1 MTKKANPKLI
11 GAFVLGAVA
20 LAAIGVVIFGSGR
33 FFAEKFEWVL
43 FFPGS
48 VKGLTVGAPV
58 TLEGVAIG
66 TVTDVKVVFDR
77 DTLKFFAPVYVEVF
91 PDRVKDIG
99 EYSAEQLEE
108 IETDPDE
115 AIGLLVEK
123 GLRGQLDMQSLLT
136 GKLQVALSMHPGS
149 KVHYAGIEKGVPEI
163 PTLPTTIQQL
173 TKALE
178 KIDLKGMAE
187 DIRKAVAGIEQLAN
201 SPELAEA
208 VTSLNK
214 TLQDFGKLA
223 RNVDSRVGPLTTS
236 IEETLGDTRKLV
248 NNVDTQVEPTFA
260 DLQKALNS
268 ADLALKEAK
277 VTVASL
283 DDVVGADSSLMWE
296 LNKTLL
302 ELQSMARQVNA
313 LVGLLQRQPD
323 SIIRGKVSLGGK

>member
-11 GAFVLGAVA
+11 GAFVVGAVA

-33 FFAEKFEWVL
+33 FFTQKFEWVL

-77 DTLKFFAPVYVEVF
+77 ETLKFFAPVYVEVF

-115 AIGLLVEK
+115 AIMLLVEK

-149 KVHYAGIEKGVPEI
+149 EVHYAGIEKGVPEI

-173 TKALE
+173 AKALE
-178 KIDLKGMAE
+178 NLDIKGMAE
-187 DIRKAVAGIEQLAN
+187 DLQKTLAGVEQLAT

-223 RNVDSRVGPLTTS
+223 QNVDSRVGPLTTS
-236 IEETLGDTRKLV
+236 IEETMRDTQKLV
-248 NNVDTQVEPTFA
+248 NNVDAQMDPTFA
-260 DLQKALNS
+260 QLQ
-268 ADLALKEAK
+268 DTLKTAEASLEKAK
-277 VTVASL
+277 VALAGV
-283 DDVVGADSSLMWE
+283 DDVVGVDSAFMWE
-296 LNKTLL
+296 LNNTIR

-313 LVGLLQRQPD
+313 LVSLLQRQPD
-323 SIIRGKVSLGGK
+323 SIIRGKVSLGR

>member
-11 GAFVLGAVA
+11 GAFVIGAVA
-20 LAAIGVVIFGSGR
+20 LAALGVVIFGSGR
-33 FFAEKFEWVL
+33 FFAEKFNWVL

-58 TLEGVAIG
+58 TLEGVTIG

-77 DTLKFFAPVYVEVF
+77 ETLEFHTPVYVEVF

-115 AIGLLVEK
+115 VIRLLVEK
-123 GLRGQLDMQSLLT
+123 GLRGQLDLQSLLT

-149 KVHYAGIEKGVPEI
+149 ELRYAGIHKDVPEI

-173 TKALE
+173 AKAFENLD
-178 KIDLKGMAE
+178 IKGMAE
-187 DIRKAVAGIEQLAN
+187 DLRKTLAAVEQLAT

-208 VTSLNK
+208 TTSLNK
-214 TLQDFGKLA
+214 TLKDFGKLA

-248 NNVDTQVEPTFA
+248 NNVDSQVEPTFA

-268 ADLALKEAK
+268 ADLALREAK

-296 LNKTLL
+296 LNNTIR

-313 LVGLLQRQPD
+313 LVSLLQRQPD
-323 SIIRGKVSLGGK
+323 SIIRGKVSLGR

>member
-11 GAFVLGAVA
+11 GAFVIGAVA

-33 FFAEKFEWVL
+33 FFAERHAYVL

-58 TLEGVAIG
+58 TLEGVTIG

-77 DTLKFFAPVYVEVF
+77 ETLKFYTPVYVEVF
-91 PDRVKDIG
+91 PERIKDIG
-99 EYSAEQLEE
+99 EFSVRQQEL
-108 IETDPDE
+108 ETDE
-115 AIGLLVEK
+115 VMKLLIER
-123 GLRGQLDMQSLLT
+123 GMRGQLELQSLLT
-136 GKLQVALSMHPGS
+136 GKLQVAVSMHPGS
-149 KVHYAGIEKGVPEI
+149 EIHYAGIQKDLPEI

-173 TKALE
+173 AKAFENLD
-178 KIDLKGMAE
+178 IQGMAE
-187 DIRKAVAGIEQLAN
+187 DLRKTLAAVEQVAT

-208 VTSLNK
+208 TTSLNQ
-214 TLQDFGKLA
+214 TLKDFGKLA

-248 NNVDTQVEPTFA
+248 NNMDTQVEPTFA

-283 DDVVGADSSLMWE
+283 DDVVGADSSIMWE
-296 LNKTLL
+296 LNKTLI

-323 SIIRGKVSLGGK
+323 SIIRGKVSLGR

>member
-11 GAFVLGAVA
+11 GAFVVGAVA

-77 DTLKFFAPVYVEVF
+77 ETLKFFAPVYVEVF

-99 EYSAEQLEE
+99 EYSAEQLDE

-149 KVHYAGIEKGVPEI
+149 EVNYARIEKGLPEI
-163 PTLPTTIQQL
+163 PTLPTTIQQI

-178 KIDLKGMAE
+178 NLDIKGMAE
-187 DIRKAVAGIEQLAN
+187 DLQKAVAGVEQLAT

-214 TLQDFGKLA
+214 TLKDFGKLA
-223 RNVDSRVGPLTTS
+223 RNVDGRVGPLTTS

-268 ADLALKEAK
+268 ADLALKRAK
-277 VTVASL
+277 GTLASL
-283 DDVVGADSSLMWE
+283 DDVVGVDSAFVWE
-296 LNKTLL
+296 LNNTIR

-313 LVGLLQRQPD
+313 LVSLLQRQPD
-323 SIIRGKVSLGGK
+323 SIIRGKASFGR

>member
-11 GAFVLGAVA
+11 GAFVVGAVA

-33 FFAEKFEWVL
+33 FFAQKFEWVL

-77 DTLKFFAPVYVEVF
+77 ETLKFFAPVYVEVF

-99 EYSAEQLEE
+99 EYSAEQLKEL
-108 IETDPDE
+108 ETDPDE
-115 AIGLLVEK
+115 VIELLIKK

-136 GKLQVALSMHPGS
+136 GKLQVALSMHPDS
-149 KVHYAGIEKGVPEI
+149 EVHYTRIEKGVPEI

-173 TKALE
+173 AKAFENL
-178 KIDLKGMAE
+178 DLKDMAE
-187 DIRKAVAGIEQLAN
+187 DLRKTLAGVEQLAT

-223 RNVDSRVGPLTTS
+223 RNLDGRVGPLTTS
-236 IEETLGDTRKLV
+236 IEGTMKDTQKLV
-248 NNVDTQVEPTFA
+248 QNVNAQVEPTFA
-260 DLQKALNS
+260 DLQETLKTAQTAIKKAEV
-268 ADLALKEAK
+268 ALTS
-277 VTVASL
+277 VS
-283 DDVVGADSSLMWE
+283 DVVDADSALMYE
-296 LNKTLL
+296 LTSAIK
-302 ELQSMARQVNA
+302 ELQVMAQSINA
-313 LVGLLQRQPD
+313 LAGYLQRQPD
-323 SIIRGKVSLGGK
+323 SLIRGKVSLGR

>member
-1 MTKKANPKLI
+1 
-11 GAFVLGAVA
+11 
-20 LAAIGVVIFGSGR
+20 
-33 FFAEKFEWVL
+33 
-43 FFPGS
+43 
-48 VKGLTVGAPV
+48 
-58 TLEGVAIG
+58 LEGVTIG

-77 DTLKFFAPVYVEVF
+77 ETMKFHTPIYIEVF
-91 PDRVKDIG
+91 PDRIKDIG
-99 EYSAEQLEE
+99 EYRAEDLDELE
-108 IETDPDE
+108 TDE
-115 AIGLLVEK
+115 AIKLLVES
-123 GLRGQLDMQSLLT
+123 GLRGQLELQSLLT
-136 GKLQVALSMHPGS
+136 GKLQVAVSMHPGS
-149 KVHYAGIEKGVPEI
+149 KVHYVDIEKDVPEI

-173 TKALE
+173 GKAFE
-178 KIDLKGMAE
+178 KIDLEGMAK
-187 DIRKAVAGIEQLAN
+187 DIRKAVAGIEQLAT

-223 RNVDSRVGPLTTS
+223 RNVDDRVGPLSTS

-283 DDVVGADSSLMWE
+283 DDAAGVDSAFMWE
-296 LNKTLL
+296 LNSTIR

-323 SIIRGKVSLGGK
+323 SIIRGKVSLGR

>member
-33 FFAEKFEWVL
+33 FFAQKFEWVL

-77 DTLKFFAPVYVEVF
+77 ETLKFFAPVYVEVF

-115 AIGLLVEK
+115 AIGLLIKK

-149 KVHYAGIEKGVPEI
+149 KVHYARIERGVPEI

-173 TKALE
+173 AKALE
-178 KIDLKGMAE
+178 NLDIKGMAE
-187 DIRKAVAGIEQLAN
+187 DLRKTLAAVEQVAT

-208 VTSLNK
+208 TTSLNQ
-214 TLQDFGKLA
+214 TLKDFGKLA

-236 IEETLGDTRKLV
+236 IEGTMKDTQKLV
-248 NNVDTQVEPTFA
+248 QNVNAQVEPTFA
-260 DLQKALNS
+260 DLQETLKTAQTAIEKAEV
-268 ADLALKEAK
+268 ALTS
-277 VTVASL
+277 VS
-283 DDVVGADSSLMWE
+283 DVVDADSALMYE
-296 LNKTLL
+296 LTSAIK
-302 ELQSMARQVNA
+302 ELQVMAQSINA
-313 LVGLLQRQPD
+313 LAGYLQRQPD
-323 SIIRGKVSLGGK
+323 SLIRGKVSLGR

>member
-33 FFAEKFEWVL
+33 FFAQKFEWVL

-77 DTLKFFAPVYVEVF
+77 ETLKFFAPVYVEVF

-115 AIGLLVEK
+115 AIGLLIKK

-149 KVHYAGIEKGVPEI
+149 EVHYARIERGVPEI

-173 TKALE
+173 AKALE
-178 KIDLKGMAE
+178 NLDIKGMAE
-187 DIRKAVAGIEQLAN
+187 DLRKTLAAVEQVAT

-208 VTSLNK
+208 TTSLNQ
-214 TLQDFGKLA
+214 TLKDFGKLA

-236 IEETLGDTRKLV
+236 IEGTMKDTQKLV
-248 NNVDTQVEPTFA
+248 QNVNAQVEPTFA
-260 DLQKALNS
+260 DLQETLKTAQTAIEKAEV
-268 ADLALKEAK
+268 ALTS
-277 VTVASL
+277 VS
-283 DDVVGADSSLMWE
+283 DVVDADSALMYE
-296 LNKTLL
+296 LTSAIK
-302 ELQSMARQVNA
+302 ELQVMAQSINA
-313 LVGLLQRQPD
+313 LAGYLQRQPD
-323 SIIRGKVSLGGK
+323 SLIRGKVSLGR

>member
-11 GAFVLGAVA
+11 GAFVVGAVA

-33 FFAEKFEWVL
+33 FFAEKFRWVL

-66 TVTDVKVVFDR
+66 TVTDVKVVYDR
-77 DTLKFFAPVYVEVF
+77 ETLKFFAPVYVEVF

-115 AIGLLVEK
+115 AIMLLVEK

-149 KVHYAGIEKGVPEI
+149 EVHYAGIEKGVPEI

-173 TKALE
+173 AKALE
-178 KIDLKGMAE
+178 KIDIKGMAE
-187 DIRKAVAGIEQLAN
+187 DLRNAVAGIEQLAT

-236 IEETLGDTRKLV
+236 IEETMRDTQKLV

-268 ADLALKEAK
+268 ADLALKQAK
-277 VTVASL
+277 GSFASL
-283 DDVVGADSSLMWE
+283 NDMVGVDSTIMWE
-296 LNKTLL
+296 LNNTIR
-302 ELQSMARQVNA
+302 ELQNMARQVNA
-313 LVGLLQRQPD
+313 LVSLLQRQPD
-323 SIIRGKVSLGGK
+323 SIIRGKASFGR

>member
-1 MTKKANPKLI
+1 MSKKANPKLI

-20 LAAIGVVIFGSGR
+20 LAAIGVVIFGSGK
-33 FFAEKFEWVL
+33 FFAERHEYVL

-58 TLEGVAIG
+58 TLEGVTIG

-77 DTLKFFAPVYVEVF
+77 EILKFFTPVYIEVF

-99 EYSAEQLEE
+99 EYRAQQQELE
-108 IETDPDE
+108 TDE
-115 AIGLLVEK
+115 AIKLLVER
-123 GLRGQLDMQSLLT
+123 GLRAQLELQSLLT
-136 GKLQVALSMHPGS
+136 GKLQVAVSMHPGS
-149 KVHYAGIEKGVPEI
+149 PVHYAAIEKDVPEI

-173 TKALE
+173 AKTFENL
-178 KIDLKGMAE
+178 DLKGMAE
-187 DIRKAVAGIEQLAN
+187 DIRKAVAGIEQVAT

-214 TLQDFGKLA
+214 TLKDFGKLA
-223 RNVDSRVGPLTTS
+223 RNVDSRIGPLTTS
-236 IEETLGDTRKLV
+236 IEETLVDTRKLV

-268 ADLALKEAK
+268 ADLALKQAK

-283 DDVVGADSSLMWE
+283 DDVVGVDSALMWE
-296 LNKTLL
+296 LNNTLL

-313 LVGLLQRQPD
+313 LVSLLQRQPD
-323 SIIRGKVSLGGK
+323 SIIRGKVSLGR

>member
-33 FFAEKFEWVL
+33 FFAQKFEWVL

-77 DTLKFFAPVYVEVF
+77 ETLKFFAPVYVEVF

-99 EYSAEQLEE
+99 EYSAEQLKE

-115 AIGLLVEK
+115 AIGLLIKK

-149 KVHYAGIEKGVPEI
+149 EVHYARIERGVPEI

-173 TKALE
+173 AKALE
-178 KIDLKGMAE
+178 NLDIKGMAE
-187 DIRKAVAGIEQLAN
+187 DLRKTLAAVEQVAT

-208 VTSLNK
+208 TTSLNQ
-214 TLQDFGKLA
+214 TLKDFGKLA

-236 IEETLGDTRKLV
+236 IEGTMKDTQKLV
-248 NNVDTQVEPTFA
+248 QNVNAQVEPTFA
-260 DLQKALNS
+260 DLQETLKTAQTAIEKAEV
-268 ADLALKEAK
+268 ALTS
-277 VTVASL
+277 VS
-283 DDVVGADSSLMWE
+283 DVVDADSALMYE
-296 LNKTLL
+296 LTSAIK
-302 ELQSMARQVNA
+302 ELQVMAQSINA
-313 LVGLLQRQPD
+313 LAGYLQRQPD
-323 SIIRGKVSLGGK
+323 SLIRGKVSLGR

>member
-11 GAFVLGAVA
+11 GAFVIGAVA
-20 LAAIGVVIFGSGR
+20 LAALGVVIFGSGK
-33 FFAEKFEWVL
+33 FFAERFRWVL

-66 TVTDVKVVFDR
+66 TVTDVKVVFRR
-77 DTLKFFAPVYVEVF
+77 DTLKFHTPVYVEVF

-99 EYSAEQLEE
+99 EYSAEELEE

-115 AIGLLVEK
+115 IIRVLVEK

-149 KVHYAGIEKGVPEI
+149 ELHYAGIEKGVPEI

-173 TKALE
+173 AKAVENL
-178 KIDLKGMAE
+178 DLKGMAE
-187 DIRKAVAGIEQLAN
+187 DIRKAVAGIEQLAT

-236 IEETLGDTRKLV
+236 IEETLVDTRKLV

-268 ADLALKEAK
+268 ADLALKQAK

-283 DDVVGADSSLMWE
+283 DDVVGVDSALMWE
-296 LNKTLL
+296 LNNTLL

-313 LVGLLQRQPD
+313 LVSLLQRQPD
-323 SIIRGKVSLGGK
+323 SIIRGKVSLGR

>member
-1 MTKKANPKLI
+1 MTKKVNPKLI

-20 LAAIGVVIFGSGR
+20 LAAIGVIIFGSGK
-33 FFAEKFEWVL
+33 FFTETARYVL

-58 TLEGVAIG
+58 TLEGVRIG
-66 TVTDVKVVFDR
+66 TVTDLYVVFDR
-77 DTLKFFAPVYVEVF
+77 TTLTFHTPVYTEVI
-91 PDRVKDIG
+91 RGKVKDVG
-99 EYSAEQLEE
+99 DYLAEDAVDYD
-108 IETDPDE
+108 TDPE
-115 AIGLLVEK
+115 KIIKLLVDR
-123 GLRGQLDMQSLLT
+123 GMRGQLELQSLVT
-136 GKLQVALSMHPGS
+136 GQLNVALSMHPGS
-149 KVHYAGIEKGVPEI
+149 EVHYVGIDKSLPEI
-163 PTLPTTIQQL
+163 PTIPTAFQQL

-178 KIDLKGMAE
+178 NIDIEGITE
-187 DIRKAVAGIEQLAN
+187 DLQKTLAAVEQLAT

-214 TLQDFGKLA
+214 TLKDFGQLA

-236 IEETLGDTRKLV
+236 IEETLVDTRKLV

-268 ADLALKEAK
+268 ADLALKQAK

-283 DDVVGADSSLMWE
+283 DNVVGVDSAIMWE
-296 LNKTLL
+296 LRNTLI
-302 ELQSMARQVNA
+302 ELNSMARQLNA

-323 SIIRGKVSLGGK
+323 SIIRGKVSLGR

>member
-11 GAFVLGAVA
+11 GAFVVGAVA

-33 FFAEKFEWVL
+33 FFAEKFRWVL

-66 TVTDVKVVFDR
+66 TVTDVKVVYDR
-77 DTLKFFAPVYVEVF
+77 ETLKFFAPVYVEVF

-115 AIGLLVEK
+115 AIMLLVEK

-149 KVHYAGIEKGVPEI
+149 EVHYAGIEKGVPEI

-173 TKALE
+173 AKVLE
-178 KIDLKGMAE
+178 NLDIKGMAE
-187 DIRKAVAGIEQLAN
+187 DLRKTLAGLEQLAT

-236 IEETLGDTRKLV
+236 IEETMRDTQKLV
-248 NNVDTQVEPTFA
+248 NNVDAQMDPTFA
-260 DLQKALNS
+260 QLQDTLKTAEAALQKAKV
-268 ADLALKEAK
+268 ALAG
-277 VTVASL
+277 V
-283 DDVVGADSSLMWE
+283 DDVVGVDSAFVWE
-296 LNKTLL
+296 LNNTIR

-313 LVGLLQRQPD
+313 LVSLLQRQPD
-323 SIIRGKVSLGGK
+323 SIIRGKASFGR

>member
-20 LAAIGVVIFGSGR
+20 LAAIGVVIFGSGK
-33 FFAEKFEWVL
+33 FFAEKFRWVL

-66 TVTDVKVVFDR
+66 TVTDVKVVYDR
-77 DTLKFFAPVYVEVF
+77 ETLKFFAPVYVEVF

-115 AIGLLVEK
+115 AIMLLVEK

-149 KVHYAGIEKGVPEI
+149 EVHYAGIEKGVPEI

-173 TKALE
+173 AKALE
-178 KIDLKGMAE
+178 NLDIKGMAE
-187 DIRKAVAGIEQLAN
+187 DLRKTLAGLEQLAT

-236 IEETLGDTRKLV
+236 IEETMRDTQKLV
-248 NNVDTQVEPTFA
+248 NNVDAQMDPTFA
-260 DLQKALNS
+260 QLQDTLKTAEAALQKAKV
-268 ADLALKEAK
+268 ALAG
-277 VTVASL
+277 V
-283 DDVVGADSSLMWE
+283 DDVVGVDSAFMWE
-296 LNKTLL
+296 LNNTIR

-313 LVGLLQRQPD
+313 LVSLLQRQPD
-323 SIIRGKVSLGGK
+323 SIIRGKASLGR

>member
-1 MTKKANPKLI
+1 MSKKANPKLI
-11 GAFVLGAVA
+11 GAFVIGAVA
-20 LAAIGVVIFGSGR
+20 LAAIGIVIFGSGR
-33 FFAEKFEWVL
+33 FFAERDNYVL

-58 TLEGVAIG
+58 TLEGVTIG

-77 DTLKFFAPVYVEVF
+77 EIMKFYTPVYIQVF
-91 PDRVKDIG
+91 PDRIKDIG
-99 EYSAEQLEE
+99 EYTQEDLDEM
-108 IETDPDE
+108 ETGE
-115 AIGLLVEK
+115 TIKLLVDR
-123 GLRGQLDMQSLLT
+123 GLRGQLELQSLLT
-136 GKLQVALSMHPGS
+136 GKLQVAVSMHPGS
-149 KVHYAGIEKGVPEI
+149 KVHYVNIEKDVPEI

-173 TKALE
+173 AKAFE
-178 KIDLKGMAE
+178 KIDIKGMAE
-187 DIRKAVAGIEQLAN
+187 DIRNAVAGIEQLAT

-223 RNVDSRVGPLTTS
+223 RNVDNRVGPLTTS

-260 DLQKALNS
+260 DLQKAINS
-268 ADLALKEAK
+268 ADLALKGAK
-277 VTVASL
+277 GTLASL
-283 DDVVGADSSLMWE
+283 DDAVGVDSTIMWE
-296 LNKTLL
+296 LNSTLK

-323 SIIRGKVSLGGK
+323 SIIRGKVSLGR

>member
-20 LAAIGVVIFGSGR
+20 LAAIGIVIFGSGK
-33 FFAEKFEWVL
+33 FFAERNNFVL

-48 VKGLTVGAPV
+48 VMGLTVGAPV
-58 TLEGVAIG
+58 TLEGVTIG
-66 TVTDVKVVFDR
+66 TVTDVKVVLDR
-77 DTLKFFAPVYVEVF
+77 ETLKFYTPVYIQTF

-99 EYSAEQLEE
+99 EYRPEYQEVV
-108 IETDPDE
+108 ETGE
-115 AIGLLVEK
+115 AIKLLIDR
-123 GLRGQLDMQSLLT
+123 GLRGQLELQSLLT
-136 GKLQVALSMHPGS
+136 GKLQVAVSMHPDS
-149 KVHYAGIEKGVPEI
+149 EVNYAGIEKGVPEI

-173 TKALE
+173 AQAFE
-178 KIDLKGMAE
+178 EIDIKGMAE
-187 DIRKAVAGIEQLAN
+187 DIQKAVAGIEQLAT

-214 TLQDFGKLA
+214 TLKDFGKLA
-223 RNVDSRVGPLTTS
+223 RNVDDRVGPLTTS

-268 ADLALKEAK
+268 ADLALKQAK

-283 DDVVGADSSLMWE
+283 DDVVGEGSPIMSALY
-296 LNKTLL
+296 NALL
-302 ELQSMARQVNA
+302 EHQRMARQINGLA
-313 LVGLLQRQPD
+313 TLLQRQPD
-323 SIIRGKVSLGGK
+323 SIIRGKASLGG

>member
-33 FFAEKFEWVL
+33 FFAQKFEWVL

-77 DTLKFFAPVYVEVF
+77 ETLKFFAPVYVEVF

-115 AIGLLVEK
+115 AIGLLIKK

-149 KVHYAGIEKGVPEI
+149 KVHYARIEKGVPEI

-173 TKALE
+173 AKALE
-178 KIDLKGMAE
+178 NLDIKGMAE
-187 DIRKAVAGIEQLAN
+187 DLRKTLAAVEQVAT

-208 VTSLNK
+208 TTSLNQ
-214 TLQDFGKLA
+214 TLKDFGKLA

-236 IEETLGDTRKLV
+236 IEGTMKDTQKLV
-248 NNVDTQVEPTFA
+248 QNVNAQVEPTFA
-260 DLQKALNS
+260 DLQETLKTAQTAIEKAEV
-268 ADLALKEAK
+268 ALTS
-277 VTVASL
+277 VS
-283 DDVVGADSSLMWE
+283 DVVDADSALMYE
-296 LNKTLL
+296 LTSAIK
-302 ELQSMARQVNA
+302 ELQVMAQSINA
-313 LVGLLQRQPD
+313 LAGYLQRQPD
-323 SIIRGKVSLGGK
+323 SLIRGKVSLGR

>member
-20 LAAIGVVIFGSGR
+20 LAALGVVIFGSGR
-33 FFAEKFEWVL
+33 FFVERFRWVL

-58 TLEGVAIG
+58 TLEGVTIG
-66 TVTDVKVVFDR
+66 TVTDVKVVFHR
-77 DTLKFFAPVYVEVF
+77 DTLKFYTPVYVEVF
-91 PDRVKDIG
+91 PDRVKDVG
-99 EYSAEQLEE
+99 EYSTGELEK

-115 AIGLLVEK
+115 IIRALVEK

-149 KVHYAGIEKGVPEI
+149 ELHYAGIEKGVPEI
-163 PTLPTTIQQL
+163 PTIPTTIQQL
-173 TKALE
+173 AKAFENLD
-178 KIDLKGMAE
+178 IQGMAE
-187 DIRKAVAGIEQLAN
+187 DLRKTLAAVEQVAT

-208 VTSLNK
+208 TTSLNQ
-214 TLQDFGKLA
+214 TLKDFGQLA
-223 RNVDSRVGPLTTS
+223 RNVDSRVGPLVTS

-248 NNVDTQVEPTFA
+248 NNVDSQVEPTFA

-268 ADLALKEAK
+268 ADLALKQAK

-283 DDVVGADSSLMWE
+283 HDVVGVDSAVMWE
-296 LNKTLL
+296 LNKTLI

-323 SIIRGKVSLGGK
+323 SIIRGKVSLGR

>member
-11 GAFVLGAVA
+11 GAFVIGAVA
-20 LAAIGVVIFGSGR
+20 LAALGVVIFGSGR
-33 FFAEKFEWVL
+33 FFAEKFNWVL

-58 TLEGVAIG
+58 TLEGVTIG

-77 DTLKFFAPVYVEVF
+77 ETLEFHTPVYVEVF

-115 AIGLLVEK
+115 VIRLLVEK
-123 GLRGQLDMQSLLT
+123 GLRGQLDLQSLLT

-149 KVHYAGIEKGVPEI
+149 ELRYAGIHKDVPEI

-173 TKALE
+173 AKAFENLD
-178 KIDLKGMAE
+178 IKGMAE
-187 DIRKAVAGIEQLAN
+187 DLRKTLAAVEQLAT

-208 VTSLNK
+208 TTSLNK
-214 TLQDFGKLA
+214 TLKDFGKLA

-268 ADLALKEAK
+268 ADLALREAK

-296 LNKTLL
+296 LNNTIR

-313 LVGLLQRQPD
+313 LVSLLQRQPD
-323 SIIRGKVSLGGK
+323 SIIRGKVSLGR

>member
-20 LAAIGVVIFGSGR
+20 LAALGVVIFGSGR
-33 FFAEKFEWVL
+33 FFVERFRWVL

-66 TVTDVKVVFDR
+66 TVTDVKVVFHR
-77 DTLKFFAPVYVEVF
+77 DTLKFYTPVYVEVF
-91 PDRVKDIG
+91 PDRVKDVG
-99 EYSAEQLEE
+99 EYSTGELEK

-115 AIGLLVEK
+115 IIRALVEK

-149 KVHYAGIEKGVPEI
+149 ELHYAGIEKGVPEI
-163 PTLPTTIQQL
+163 PTIPTTIQQL
-173 TKALE
+173 AKAFENLD
-178 KIDLKGMAE
+178 IQGMAE
-187 DIRKAVAGIEQLAN
+187 DLRKTLAGVEQLAT

-223 RNVDSRVGPLTTS
+223 RNLDGRVGPLTTS
-236 IEETLGDTRKLV
+236 IEGTMKDTQKLV
-248 NNVDTQVEPTFA
+248 QNVNAQVEPTFA
-260 DLQKALNS
+260 DLQETLKTAQTAIKKAEV
-268 ADLALKEAK
+268 ALTS
-277 VTVASL
+277 VS
-283 DDVVGADSSLMWE
+283 DVVDADSTLMYE
-296 LNKTLL
+296 LTSAIK
-302 ELQSMARQVNA
+302 ELQVMAQSINA
-313 LVGLLQRQPD
+313 LAGYLQRQPD
-323 SIIRGKVSLGGK
+323 SLIRGKVSLGR

>member
-33 FFAEKFEWVL
+33 LFAERHNYVL

-58 TLEGVAIG
+58 TLEGVTIG

-77 DTLKFFAPVYVEVF
+77 ETLKFYTPVYIEVF
-91 PDRVKDIG
+91 PDRIKDIG
-99 EYSAEQLEE
+99 EYSPKYLEE
-108 IETDPDE
+108 LETEE
-115 AIGLLVEK
+115 AIKLLIDS
-123 GLRGQLDMQSLLT
+123 GMRGQLELQSLLT
-136 GKLQVALSMHPGS
+136 GQLQVAVSMHPGS
-149 KVHYAGIEKGVPEI
+149 EIHYAGIQKDVPEI

-173 TKALE
+173 AKAFENLD
-178 KIDLKGMAE
+178 IKGMAE
-187 DIRKAVAGIEQLAN
+187 DLRKTLAAVEQLAT

-208 VTSLNK
+208 TTSLNQ
-214 TLQDFGKLA
+214 TLKDFGKLA
-223 RNVDSRVGPLTTS
+223 RNVDSRIGPLTTS
-236 IEETLGDTRKLV
+236 IEGALGDTRKLV
-248 NNVDTQVEPTFA
+248 NNVDAQVEPTFA

-268 ADLALKEAK
+268 ADLALKQAK

-283 DDVVGADSSLMWE
+283 EDVVGVDSALRWE
-296 LNKTLL
+296 LNRTLL

-323 SIIRGKVSLGGK
+323 SIIRGKVSLGR

>member
-20 LAAIGVVIFGSGR
+20 LAAIGVIIFGSGR
-33 FFAEKFEWVL
+33 FFAQKFEWVL

-77 DTLKFFAPVYVEVF
+77 ETLKFFAPVYVEVF

-99 EYSAEQLEE
+99 EYSAEQLKE

-115 AIGLLVEK
+115 AIGLLIKK

-149 KVHYAGIEKGVPEI
+149 EVHYARIERGVPEI

-173 TKALE
+173 AKALE
-178 KIDLKGMAE
+178 NLDIKGMAE
-187 DIRKAVAGIEQLAN
+187 DLRKAVAGVEQLAT

-223 RNVDSRVGPLTTS
+223 RNLDGRVGPLTTS
-236 IEETLGDTRKLV
+236 IEGTMKDTQKLV
-248 NNVDTQVEPTFA
+248 QNVNAQVEPTFA
-260 DLQKALNS
+260 DLQETLKTAQTAIEKAEV
-268 ADLALKEAK
+268 ALTS
-277 VTVASL
+277 VS
-283 DDVVGADSSLMWE
+283 DVVDADSALMYE
-296 LNKTLL
+296 LTSAIK
-302 ELQSMARQVNA
+302 ELQVMAQSINA
-313 LVGLLQRQPD
+313 LAGYLQRQPD
-323 SIIRGKVSLGGK
+323 SLIRGKVSLGR

>member
-33 FFAEKFEWVL
+33 FFAERHEYVL

-58 TLEGVAIG
+58 TLEGVIIG
-66 TVTDVKVVFDR
+66 TVTSVKVVFDR
-77 DTLKFFAPVYVEVF
+77 EILKFYTPVYLQVF
-91 PDRVKDIG
+91 PDRIKDVG
-99 EYSAEQLEE
+99 QYSAEQLEE
-108 IETDPDE
+108 LETGDAIKLLIES
-115 AIGLLVEK
+115 
-123 GLRGQLDMQSLLT
+123 GLRGQLELQSLLT
-136 GKLQVALSMHPGS
+136 GKLQVAVSMHPGS
-149 KVHYAGIEKGVPEI
+149 EVHYVGIEKNVPEI
-163 PTLPTTIQQL
+163 PTLPTTIQQI

-178 KIDLKGMAE
+178 NLDIKGMAE
-187 DIRKAVAGIEQLAN
+187 DLQKAVAGIEQLAT

-236 IEETLGDTRKLV
+236 IEETMRDTQKLV

-268 ADLALKEAK
+268 ADLALKRAK
-277 VTVASL
+277 GTLASL
-283 DDVVGADSSLMWE
+283 DDVVGVDSAFVWE
-296 LNKTLL
+296 LNNTIR

-313 LVGLLQRQPD
+313 LVSLLQRQPD
-323 SIIRGKVSLGGK
+323 SIIRGKASLGR

>member
-33 FFAEKFEWVL
+33 FFAERHEYVL

-58 TLEGVAIG
+58 TLEGVTIG
-66 TVTDVKVVFDR
+66 TVTSVKVVFDR
-77 DTLKFFAPVYVEVF
+77 EILKFYTPVYLQVF
-91 PDRVKDIG
+91 PDRIKDVG
-99 EYSAEQLEE
+99 QYSAEQLEE
-108 IETDPDE
+108 LETGDAIKLLIES
-115 AIGLLVEK
+115 
-123 GLRGQLDMQSLLT
+123 GLRGQLELQSLLT
-136 GKLQVALSMHPGS
+136 GKLQVAVSMHPGS
-149 KVHYAGIEKGVPEI
+149 EVHYVGIEKNVPEI
-163 PTLPTTIQQL
+163 PTLPTTIQQI

-178 KIDLKGMAE
+178 NLDIKGMAE
-187 DIRKAVAGIEQLAN
+187 DLQKAVAGIEQLAT

-236 IEETLGDTRKLV
+236 IEETMRDTQKLV

-277 VTVASL
+277 VTIASL
-283 DDVVGADSSLMWE
+283 DDVVGVDSAFMWE
-296 LNKTLL
+296 LNNTIR

-313 LVGLLQRQPD
+313 LVSLLQRQPD
-323 SIIRGKVSLGGK
+323 SIIRGKVSLGR